1 MEREELLAL
10 MAKELPRLLQEHP
23 EARYQL
29 IGILAEVFARRDEFQ
44 EILASIR
51 EIIQRQ
57 EEHSRILQEHTRTL
71 REHSHTLEE
80 HTRTLREHSRILE
93 EHTRTL
99 QEHTRIIQEHS
110 RTIERHT
117 QILQEQ
123 SQAIQRHSQILEEH
137 SRIIQ
142 EHSRTIERHSQI
154 LQEHSRT
161 IERHSQILQEHSQT
175 IQRQTQIL
183 EEHTNAIRSLIEQ
196 QQRLTEEVVKMG
208 RTLSAVGARWGYL
221 AEEAFRQGL
230 EAIVAEQLG
239 LKVEKWRWWDEEGFV
254 FGRPDWIEVDVA
266 INDEKH
272 ILVQIAS
279 SATRGEVA
287 AFYRIGQLYERL
299 KGVKP
304 HLLFV
309 AVFLDE
315 RAKELAQKLGVEV
328 RTAP

>member
-1 MEREELLAL
+1 L
-10 MAKELPRLLQEHP
+10 MLKELPRLIQEHP
-23 EARYQL
+23 EVRYQL

-44 EILASIR
+44 EILSSIR

-71 REHSHTLEE
+71 QEHSRIIQE
-80 HTRTLREHSRILE
+80 HTHTLREHSRILE

-99 QEHTRIIQEHS
+99 QEQTRTLQEHS
-110 RTIERHT
+110 R
-117 QILQEQ
+117 IL
-123 SQAIQRHSQILEEH
+123 
-137 SRIIQ
+137 Q

-161 IERHSQILQEHSQT
+161 IERHSQILQEHSHT

-196 QQRLTEEVVKMG
+196 QQRLTEEVAKMG

-230 EAIVAEQLG
+230 EAIVSEQLG

-266 INDEKH
+266 IHDEKH

-287 AFYRIGQLYERL
+287 AFFRIGQLYERL

-315 RAKELAQKLGVEV
+315 RAKELAQKLGIEV
-328 RTAP
+328 RTA

>member
-99 QEHTRIIQEHS
+99 QEHT
-110 RTIERHT
+110 
-117 QILQEQ
+117 
-123 SQAIQRHSQILEEH
+123 
-137 SRIIQ
+137 RIIQ

-266 INDEKH
+266 IHDEKH

-299 KGVKP
+299 KGIKP
-304 HLLFV
+304 SLLFV

-315 RAKELAQKLGVEV
+315 RAKELAQKLGIEV

>member
-10 MAKELPRLLQEHP
+10 MLKELPRLIQEHP
-23 EARYQL
+23 EVRYQL

-44 EILASIR
+44 EILSSIR

-71 REHSHTLEE
+71 QEHSRIIQE
-80 HTRTLREHSRILE
+80 HTHTLREHSRILE

-99 QEHTRIIQEHS
+99 QEQTRTLQEHS
-110 RTIERHT
+110 R
-117 QILQEQ
+117 IL
-123 SQAIQRHSQILEEH
+123 
-137 SRIIQ
+137 Q

-161 IERHSQILQEHSQT
+161 IERHSQILQEHSHT

-196 QQRLTEEVVKMG
+196 QQRLTEEVAKMG

-266 INDEKH
+266 IHDEKH

-287 AFYRIGQLYERL
+287 AFFRIGQLYERL

-315 RAKELAQKLGVEV
+315 RAKELAQKLGIEV
-328 RTAP
+328 RTA

>member
-10 MAKELPRLLQEHP
+10 MVKELPRLLQEHP

-44 EILASIR
+44 EILSSIR

-57 EEHSRILQEHTRTL
+57 EEHSRILQEHTLTL
-71 REHSHTLEE
+71 REHSRILQEHTL
-80 HTRTLREHSRILE
+80 TLREHSRILE

-99 QEHTRIIQEHS
+99 Q
-110 RTIERHT
+110 
-117 QILQEQ
+117 
-123 SQAIQRHSQILEEH
+123 EH

-154 LQEHSRT
+154 LQEHTS
-161 IERHSQILQEHSQT
+161 
-175 IQRQTQIL
+175 
-183 EEHTNAIRSLIEQ
+183 AIRSLIEQ
-196 QQRLTEEVVKMG
+196 QQRLTEEVAKMG

-230 EAIVAEQLG
+230 EAIVAERLG

-266 INDEKH
+266 IHDDEH
-272 ILVQIAS
+272 ILVQISS
-279 SATRGEVA
+279 SATRGEIA

-304 HLLFV
+304 HLLVV

-315 RAKELAQKLGVEV
+315 RAKELAQKLGIEV

>member
-1 MEREELLAL
+1 LASKILCFFIAFRYPAKGFSGYNCGGERKMEREELLAL
-10 MAKELPRLLQEHP
+10 MLKELPRLIQEHP
-23 EARYQL
+23 EVRYQL

-44 EILASIR
+44 EILSSIR

-57 EEHSRILQEHTRTL
+57 EEHSRILQEHTHTL
-71 REHSHTLEE
+71 QEHSRIIQE
-80 HTRTLREHSRILE
+80 HTHTLREHSRILE

-99 QEHTRIIQEHS
+99 QEQTRTLQEHS
-110 RTIERHT
+110 R
-117 QILQEQ
+117 
-123 SQAIQRHSQILEEH
+123 
-137 SRIIQ
+137 
-142 EHSRTIERHSQI
+142 I

-161 IERHSQILQEHSQT
+161 IERHSQILQEHSHT
-175 IQRQTQIL
+175 IQRQTQVL

-196 QQRLTEEVVKMG
+196 QQRLTEEVAKMG

-230 EAIVAEQLG
+230 EAIVSEQLG

-266 INDEKH
+266 IHDEKH

-287 AFYRIGQLYERL
+287 AFFRIGQLYERL

-315 RAKELAQKLGVEV
+315 RAKELAQKLGIEV
-328 RTAP
+328 RTA

>member
-10 MAKELPRLLQEHP
+10 MVKELPRLLQEHP

-44 EILASIR
+44 EILSSIR

-57 EEHSRILQEHTRTL
+57 EEHSRILQEHTL
-71 REHSHTLEE
+71 
-80 HTRTLREHSRILE
+80 TLREHSRILE

-99 QEHTRIIQEHS
+99 QEH
-110 RTIERHT
+110 
-117 QILQEQ
+117 
-123 SQAIQRHSQILEEH
+123 
-137 SRIIQ
+137 
-142 EHSRTIERHSQI
+142 SRTIERHSQI
-154 LQEHSRT
+154 LQEHTS
-161 IERHSQILQEHSQT
+161 
-175 IQRQTQIL
+175 
-183 EEHTNAIRSLIEQ
+183 AIRSLIEQ
-196 QQRLTEEVVKMG
+196 QQRLTEEVAKMG

-230 EAIVAEQLG
+230 EAIVAERLG

-266 INDEKH
+266 IHDDEH
-272 ILVQIAS
+272 ILVQISS
-279 SATRGEVA
+279 SATRGEIA

-315 RAKELAQKLGVEV
+315 RAKELAQKLGIEV

>member
-1 MEREELLAL
+1 MERKELLAL
-10 MAKELPRLLQEHP
+10 MVKELPRLLQEHP

-44 EILASIR
+44 EILSSIR

-57 EEHSRILQEHTRTL
+57 EEHSRILQEHTL
-71 REHSHTLEE
+71 
-80 HTRTLREHSRILE
+80 TLREHSRILE

-99 QEHTRIIQEHS
+99 QEH
-110 RTIERHT
+110 
-117 QILQEQ
+117 
-123 SQAIQRHSQILEEH
+123 
-137 SRIIQ
+137 
-142 EHSRTIERHSQI
+142 SRTIERHSQI
-154 LQEHSRT
+154 LQEHTS
-161 IERHSQILQEHSQT
+161 
-175 IQRQTQIL
+175 
-183 EEHTNAIRSLIEQ
+183 AIRSLIEQ
-196 QQRLTEEVVKMG
+196 QQRLTEEVAKMG

-230 EAIVAEQLG
+230 EAVVAERLG

-266 INDEKH
+266 IHDDEH
-272 ILVQIAS
+272 ILVQISS
-279 SATRGEVA
+279 SATRGEIA

-315 RAKELAQKLGVEV
+315 RAKELAQKLGIEV

>member
-10 MAKELPRLLQEHP
+10 MVKELPRLLQEHP

-44 EILASIR
+44 EILSSIR
-51 EIIQRQ
+51 EIIRRQ
-57 EEHSRILQEHTRTL
+57 EEHSRILEEQTRTLREHSRILQEQTLTLREHSRILQEHTL
-71 REHSHTLEE
+71 
-80 HTRTLREHSRILE
+80 TLREHSRILE

-99 QEHTRIIQEHS
+99 Q
-110 RTIERHT
+110 
-117 QILQEQ
+117 
-123 SQAIQRHSQILEEH
+123 EH

-154 LQEHSRT
+154 LQEHTS
-161 IERHSQILQEHSQT
+161 
-175 IQRQTQIL
+175 
-183 EEHTNAIRSLIEQ
+183 AIRSLIEQ
-196 QQRLTEEVVKMG
+196 QQRLTEEVAKMG

-230 EAIVAEQLG
+230 EAIVAERLG

-266 INDEKH
+266 IHDDEH
-272 ILVQIAS
+272 ILVQISS
-279 SATRGEVA
+279 SATRGEIA

-315 RAKELAQKLGVEV
+315 RAKELAQKLGIEV

>member
-1 MEREELLAL
+1 MEREELLTL
-10 MAKELPRLLQEHP
+10 MVKELPRLLQEHP

-57 EEHSRILQEHTRTL
+57 EEHSRILQEHN
-71 REHSHTLEE
+71 
-80 HTRTLREHSRILE
+80 RTLREHSRILE

-99 QEHTRIIQEHS
+99 QEQTRTLQEHSRIMQEHS
-110 RTIERHT
+110 RTIERHS

-123 SQAIQRHSQILEEH
+123 TRTL
-137 SRIIQ
+137 Q
-142 EHSRTIERHSQI
+142 EHSRMIERNSQTLQEHSQI

-161 IERHSQILQEHSQT
+161 IERHSQILQEHSHT

-254 FGRPDWIEVDVA
+254 FGRPDWIEVDIA
-266 INDEKH
+266 IHDEKH

-279 SATRGEVA
+279 SATRGEIA

-328 RTAP
+328 RTAS

>member
-1 MEREELLAL
+1 MEREDLLAL
-10 MAKELPRLLQEHP
+10 MVKELPRLLQEHP

-44 EILASIR
+44 EILSSIR

-57 EEHSRILQEHTRTL
+57 EEHSRILQEHTL
-71 REHSHTLEE
+71 
-80 HTRTLREHSRILE
+80 TLREHSRILE

-99 QEHTRIIQEHS
+99 QEHSRIIQEHS
-110 RTIERHT
+110 RTIERHS

-123 SQAIQRHSQILEEH
+123 
-137 SRIIQ
+137 
-142 EHSRTIERHSQI
+142 SRTIERHSQI

-161 IERHSQILQEHSQT
+161 IERHSQILQEHTS
-175 IQRQTQIL
+175 
-183 EEHTNAIRSLIEQ
+183 AIRSLIEQ
-196 QQRLTEEVVKMG
+196 QQRLTEEVAKMG

-230 EAIVAEQLG
+230 EAIVAERLG

-266 INDEKH
+266 IHDDKH
-272 ILVQIAS
+272 ILVQISS
-279 SATRGEVA
+279 SATRGEIA

-315 RAKELAQKLGVEV
+315 RAKELAQKLGIEV

>member
-1 MEREELLAL
+1 MEREDLLAL
-10 MAKELPRLLQEHP
+10 MVKELPRLLQEHP

-44 EILASIR
+44 EILSSIR

-57 EEHSRILQEHTRTL
+57 EEHSRILQEHTL
-71 REHSHTLEE
+71 
-80 HTRTLREHSRILE
+80 TLREHSRILE

-99 QEHTRIIQEHS
+99 QEHSRIIQEHS
-110 RTIERHT
+110 RTIERHS

-123 SQAIQRHSQILEEH
+123 
-137 SRIIQ
+137 
-142 EHSRTIERHSQI
+142 SRTIERHSQI

-161 IERHSQILQEHSQT
+161 IERHSQILQEHTS
-175 IQRQTQIL
+175 
-183 EEHTNAIRSLIEQ
+183 AIRSLIEQ
-196 QQRLTEEVVKMG
+196 QQRLTEEVAKMG

-230 EAIVAEQLG
+230 EAIVAERLG

-266 INDEKH
+266 IHDDEH
-272 ILVQIAS
+272 ILVQISS
-279 SATRGEVA
+279 SATRGEIA

-315 RAKELAQKLGVEV
+315 RAKELAQKLGIEV

>member
-10 MAKELPRLLQEHP
+10 MVKELPRLLQEHP

-44 EILASIR
+44 EILSSIR
-51 EIIQRQ
+51 EIIQSQ
-57 EEHSRILQEHTRTL
+57 EEHSRILQEHTL
-71 REHSHTLEE
+71 
-80 HTRTLREHSRILE
+80 TLREHSRILE
-93 EHTRTL
+93 EHTRT
-99 QEHTRIIQEHS
+99 
-110 RTIERHT
+110 
-117 QILQEQ
+117 
-123 SQAIQRHSQILEEH
+123 
-137 SRIIQ
+137 IQ

-154 LQEHSRT
+154 LQEHTS
-161 IERHSQILQEHSQT
+161 
-175 IQRQTQIL
+175 
-183 EEHTNAIRSLIEQ
+183 AIRSLIEQ
-196 QQRLTEEVVKMG
+196 QQRLTEEVAKMG

-230 EAIVAEQLG
+230 EAIVAERLG

-266 INDEKH
+266 IHDDEH
-272 ILVQIAS
+272 ILVQISS
-279 SATRGEVA
+279 SATRGEIA

-315 RAKELAQKLGVEV
+315 RAKELAQKLGIEV

>member
-1 MEREELLAL
+1 MEREELLTL
-10 MAKELPRLLQEHP
+10 MVKELPRLLQEHP
-23 EARYQL
+23 EVRYQL

-44 EILASIR
+44 EILSSIR

-57 EEHSRILQEHTRTL
+57 EEHSRILQEHTHTL
-71 REHSHTLEE
+71 QEHSRIIQE
-80 HTRTLREHSRILE
+80 HTHTLREHSRILE

-99 QEHTRIIQEHS
+99 QEQTR
-110 RTIERHT
+110 T
-117 QILQEQ
+117 
-123 SQAIQRHSQILEEH
+123 
-137 SRIIQ
+137 
-142 EHSRTIERHSQI
+142 

-161 IERHSQILQEHSQT
+161 IERHSQILQEHSHT

-196 QQRLTEEVVKMG
+196 QQRLTEEVAKMG

-230 EAIVAEQLG
+230 EAIVVEQLG

-266 INDEKH
+266 IHDEKH

-287 AFYRIGQLYERL
+287 AFFRIGQLYERL

-315 RAKELAQKLGVEV
+315 RAKELAQKLGIEV
-328 RTAP
+328 RTA

>member
-1 MEREELLAL
+1 MEREDLLAL
-10 MAKELPRLLQEHP
+10 MVKELPRLLQEHP

-44 EILASIR
+44 EILSSIR

-57 EEHSRILQEHTRTL
+57 EEHSRILQEHTL
-71 REHSHTLEE
+71 
-80 HTRTLREHSRILE
+80 TLREHSRILE

-99 QEHTRIIQEHS
+99 QEH
-110 RTIERHT
+110 
-117 QILQEQ
+117 
-123 SQAIQRHSQILEEH
+123 
-137 SRIIQ
+137 
-142 EHSRTIERHSQI
+142 SRTIERHSQI
-154 LQEHSRT
+154 LQEHTS
-161 IERHSQILQEHSQT
+161 
-175 IQRQTQIL
+175 
-183 EEHTNAIRSLIEQ
+183 AIRSLIEQ
-196 QQRLTEEVVKMG
+196 QQRLTEEVAKMG

-230 EAIVAEQLG
+230 EAIVAERLG

-266 INDEKH
+266 IHDDEH
-272 ILVQIAS
+272 ILVQISS
-279 SATRGEVA
+279 SATRGEIA

-315 RAKELAQKLGVEV
+315 RAKELAQKLGIEV

>member
-10 MAKELPRLLQEHP
+10 MVKELPRLLQEHP

-29 IGILAEVFARRDEFQ
+29 LGILSEVFARRDEFQ
-44 EILASIR
+44 EILSSIR

-57 EEHSRILQEHTRTL
+57 EEHSRILQEHNRTL
-71 REHSHTLEE
+71 REHSHILEE
-80 HTRTLREHSRILE
+80 HNRTLREHSRILE

-99 QEHTRIIQEHS
+99 QEQTR
-110 RTIERHT
+110 T
-117 QILQEQ
+117 
-123 SQAIQRHSQILEEH
+123 
-137 SRIIQ
+137 
-142 EHSRTIERHSQI
+142 

-266 INDEKH
+266 IHDDEH

>member
-10 MAKELPRLLQEHP
+10 MVKELPRLLQEHP

-44 EILASIR
+44 EILSSIR
-51 EIIQRQ
+51 EIIRRQ
-57 EEHSRILQEHTRTL
+57 EEHSRILEEQTRTLREHSRILQEQTLTLREHSRILQEHTL
-71 REHSHTLEE
+71 
-80 HTRTLREHSRILE
+80 TLREHSRILE

-99 QEHTRIIQEHS
+99 QEHSRIIQEHS
-110 RTIERHT
+110 RTVERHS

-123 SQAIQRHSQILEEH
+123 
-137 SRIIQ
+137 
-142 EHSRTIERHSQI
+142 SRTIERHSQI

-161 IERHSQILQEHSQT
+161 IERHSQILQEHTS
-175 IQRQTQIL
+175 
-183 EEHTNAIRSLIEQ
+183 AIRSLIEQ
-196 QQRLTEEVVKMG
+196 QQRLTEEVAKMG

-230 EAIVAEQLG
+230 EAIVAERLG

-266 INDEKH
+266 IHDDEH
-272 ILVQIAS
+272 ILVQISS
-279 SATRGEVA
+279 SATRGEIA

-315 RAKELAQKLGVEV
+315 RAKELAQKLGIEV

>member
-1 MEREELLAL
+1 MEREELLTL
-10 MAKELPRLLQEHP
+10 MVKELPRLLQEHP

-57 EEHSRILQEHTRTL
+57 EEHSRILQEHNRTL
-71 REHSHTLEE
+71 REHT
-80 HTRTLREHSRILE
+80 RILE

-99 QEHTRIIQEHS
+99 QEQSRTLQEHS
-110 RTIERHT
+110 RMIERNSQT
-117 QILQEQ
+117 LQE
-123 SQAIQRHSQILEEH
+123 
-137 SRIIQ
+137 
-142 EHSRTIERHSQI
+142 HSQI

-161 IERHSQILQEHSQT
+161 IERHSQILQEQSRTIERHSQILQEHSHT

-239 LKVEKWRWWDEEGFV
+239 LKVEKWRWWDEEGFI
-254 FGRPDWIEVDVA
+254 FGRPDWIEVDIA
-266 INDEKH
+266 IHDEKH

-279 SATRGEVA
+279 SATRGEIA

-309 AVFLDE
+309 TVFLDE

-328 RTAP
+328 RTAS

>member
-1 MEREELLAL
+1 MV
-10 MAKELPRLLQEHP
+10 KELPRLLQEHP

-44 EILASIR
+44 EILSSIR

-57 EEHSRILQEHTRTL
+57 EEHSRILQEHTL
-71 REHSHTLEE
+71 
-80 HTRTLREHSRILE
+80 TLREHSRILE

-99 QEHTRIIQEHS
+99 QEHS
-110 RTIERHT
+110 RTIERHS

-123 SQAIQRHSQILEEH
+123 
-137 SRIIQ
+137 
-142 EHSRTIERHSQI
+142 SRTIERHSQI

-161 IERHSQILQEHSQT
+161 IERHSQILQEHTS
-175 IQRQTQIL
+175 
-183 EEHTNAIRSLIEQ
+183 AIRSLIEQ
-196 QQRLTEEVVKMG
+196 QQRLTEEVAKMG

-230 EAIVAEQLG
+230 EAIVAERLG

-266 INDEKH
+266 IHDDEH
-272 ILVQIAS
+272 ILVQISS
-279 SATRGEVA
+279 SATRGEIA

-315 RAKELAQKLGVEV
+315 RAKELAQKLGIEV

>member
-1 MEREELLAL
+1 MEQEELLAL
-10 MAKELPRLLQEHP
+10 MVKELPRLLQEHP
-23 EARYQL
+23 EARYQI
-29 IGILAEVFARRDEFQ
+29 IGILAEVFARRDEFW
-44 EILASIR
+44 EILSSIR

-57 EEHSRILQEHTRTL
+57 EEQN
-71 REHSHTLEE
+71 
-80 HTRTLREHSRILE
+80 RILE
-93 EHTRTL
+93 EQTRTL
-99 QEHTRIIQEHS
+99 QEQ
-110 RTIERHT
+110 T
-117 QILQEQ
+117 QTLQE
-123 SQAIQRHSQILEEH
+123 
-137 SRIIQ
+137 
-142 EHSRTIERHSQI
+142 HSQI

-161 IERHSQILQEHSQT
+161 IERHSQILQEHSHT
-175 IQRQTQIL
+175 IQRQTQVL

-208 RTLSAVGARWGYL
+208 RTLSAAGARWGYL

-230 EAIVAEQLG
+230 EAIAAEQLG

-266 INDEKH
+266 IHDEKH
-272 ILVQIAS
+272 ILVQISS
-279 SATRGEVA
+279 SATRGEIA

-315 RAKELAQKLGVEV
+315 RVKELAQNLGIEV
-328 RTAP
+328 RTA

>member
-10 MAKELPRLLQEHP
+10 MVKELPRLLQEHP

-44 EILASIR
+44 EILSSIR
-51 EIIQRQ
+51 EIIRRQ
-57 EEHSRILQEHTRTL
+57 EEHSRIL
-71 REHSHTLEE
+71 EE
-80 HTRTLREHSRILE
+80 QTRTLREHSRILQEQTLTLREHSRVLQEHTLTLREHNRILE

-99 QEHTRIIQEHS
+99 Q
-110 RTIERHT
+110 
-117 QILQEQ
+117 
-123 SQAIQRHSQILEEH
+123 EH

-154 LQEHSRT
+154 LQEQSRT
-161 IERHSQILQEHSQT
+161 IERHSQILQEHTS
-175 IQRQTQIL
+175 
-183 EEHTNAIRSLIEQ
+183 AIRSLIEQ
-196 QQRLTEEVVKMG
+196 QQRLTEEVAKMG

-230 EAIVAEQLG
+230 EAIVAERLG

-266 INDEKH
+266 IHDDEH
-272 ILVQIAS
+272 ILVQISS
-279 SATRGEVA
+279 SATRGEIA

-315 RAKELAQKLGVEV
+315 RAKELAQKLGIEV